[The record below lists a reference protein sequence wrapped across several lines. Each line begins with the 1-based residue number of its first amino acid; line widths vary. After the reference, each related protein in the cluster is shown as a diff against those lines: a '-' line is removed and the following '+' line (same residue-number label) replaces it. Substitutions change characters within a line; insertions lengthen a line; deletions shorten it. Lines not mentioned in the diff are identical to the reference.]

1 MIAMKNAASGAT
13 YIPAARITRMAARSR
28 RWLATDKAMA
38 DRARTGPSTPSHNA
52 ESTLNHCA
60 SVGSASVS
68 HANKKPSENCHI
80 KNTARMT
87 MTMRRTPSVLSG
99 QFLGM
104 YDIATALLWSQAD
117 AFADLICKPIC
128 KPTAQHSMTLGI
140 TNRDH
145 RTRNAKLEHTLRHW
159 TAPASMR
166 IIELE
171 NRCTG
176 NRTVG

>member
-68 HANKKPSENCHI
+68 HANKKPSENCQI

-87 MTMRRTPSVLSG
+87 MTMRRTPSLLSG

-117 AFADLICKPIC
+117 AFAELMCKPNC
-128 KPTAQHSMTLGI
+128 KPTEHHGTVPGI
-140 TNRDH
+140 TIWHGRDK
-145 RTRNAKLEHTLRHW
+145 NAEPK
-159 TAPASMR
+159 
-166 IIELE
+166 
-171 NRCTG
+171 
-176 NRTVG
+176 RTVSY

>member
-68 HANKKPSENCHI
+68 HANKNPSENCQI

-87 MTMRRTPSVLSG
+87 MTMRRTPSVLSD

-117 AFADLICKPIC
+117 AFADLMCKPIANQLSITVRYQASQYGMVEI
-128 KPTAQHSMTLGI
+128 KMPNQSAQLATE
-140 TNRDH
+140 RH
-145 RTRNAKLEHTLRHW
+145 R
-159 TAPASMR
+159 PAR
-166 IIELE
+166 EP
-171 NRCTG
+171 
-176 NRTVG
+176 